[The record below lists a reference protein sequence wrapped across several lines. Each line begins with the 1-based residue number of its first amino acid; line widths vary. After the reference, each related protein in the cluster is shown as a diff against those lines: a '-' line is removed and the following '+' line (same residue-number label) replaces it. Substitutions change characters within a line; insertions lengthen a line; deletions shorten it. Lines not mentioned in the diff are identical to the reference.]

1 MTEILNDK
9 LDRDYGDVDVLAWR
23 DGRVLAIECK
33 DLELAMTVSEV
44 AHQLND
50 FLGKIAANGK
60 PDRLK
65 RHLMRADVL
74 KHRAIDVAR
83 FTKMSG
89 SATVETCLVFSDVV
103 PMTFVR
109 DAVPAV
115 RVVLF
120 EDIYSL

>member
-1 MTEILNDK
+1 MCSRGETERI
-9 LDRDYGDVDVLAWR
+9 
-23 DGRVLAIECK
+23 LAIECK
-33 DLELAMTVSEV
+33 DLELAMTVSEI

-50 FLGKIAANGK
+50 FRGRTTANGK

-65 RHLMRADVL
+65 RHLMRTEVL
-74 KHRAIDVAR
+74 KRRMPDVAR

-89 SATVETCLVFSDVV
+89 SATVETCLIFSDAV

-115 RVVLF
+115 RIVLF
-120 EDIYSL
+120 EEIPDL